1 MNTKDVV
8 VFSKISLFLSLS
20 SESSIEISRRIIPF
34 ISQLGPLIVNREE
47 NVARKREERERER
60 EEEGHRKFG
69 EPLKMVEEP
78 SAPIQSSITRRIF
91 PRRFVRFIYLF
102 VVLSSYRFIPPI
114 SRIELCWNT
123 KRGREIFENRL
134 FLLEENLSDDKQST
148 ELFQRTCEGRKIG
161 EAKEWEN
168 EMKRRRAVALFR
180 PVTVNALA
188 FIISRSL
195 VLSSRSL
202 FLYLFPEVVLT
213 DFYPFFHS
221 SARHRNS
228 IQLVKIKIVP
238 INLIY

>member
-1 MNTKDVV
+1 
-8 VFSKISLFLSLS
+8 
-20 SESSIEISRRIIPF
+20 
-34 ISQLGPLIVNREE
+34 
-47 NVARKREERERER
+47 
-60 EEEGHRKFG
+60 
-69 EPLKMVEEP
+69 
-78 SAPIQSSITRRIF
+78 
-91 PRRFVRFIYLF
+91 
-102 VVLSSYRFIPPI
+102 
-114 SRIELCWNT
+114 
-123 KRGREIFENRL
+123 
-134 FLLEENLSDDKQST
+134 
-148 ELFQRTCEGRKIG
+148 
-161 EAKEWEN
+161 
-168 EMKRRRAVALFR
+168 MKRRRAVALFR